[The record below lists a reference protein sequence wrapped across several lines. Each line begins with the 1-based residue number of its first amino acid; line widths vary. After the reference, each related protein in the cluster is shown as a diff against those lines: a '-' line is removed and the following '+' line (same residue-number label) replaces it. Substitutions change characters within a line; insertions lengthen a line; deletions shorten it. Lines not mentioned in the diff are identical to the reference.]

1 MLANAGNKRAICE
14 FLGQFFLEKGRF
26 IPSDKRLLVSGCFE
40 KENSNCCF
48 QVNSENV
55 NPLTVPDLYCDHEET
70 DTQAFFFT
78 ANSPL
83 ESTSLVIS
91 FDTDLINIGL
101 STLDRLP
108 TRTVIFRY
116 NRYGSDEKCC
126 HLNEHLQAVEADEE
140 RPSLQLLSN
149 QRSGLGKILTSLLR
163 CVRE

>member
-14 FLGQFFLEKGRF
+14 FLGQFFLEKGPF
-26 IPSDKRLLVSGCFE
+26 IPPDKRLLVSGYFE
-40 KENSNCCF
+40 RENANCCCF

-55 NPLTVPDLYCDHEET
+55 NPLAVPDLYCDHEET
-70 DTQAFFFT
+70 DTRAFFFI

-101 STLDRLP
+101 SVLDKLP

-116 NRYGSDEKCC
+116 NRCGVTK
-126 HLNEHLQAVEADEE
+126 NAA
-140 RPSLQLLSN
+140 
-149 QRSGLGKILTSLLR
+149 I
-163 CVRE
+163 